1 MALRSFTLR
10 QQGCKICNSQTTV
23 CTEHTFHHYALIDSG
38 VKVGGVVLHV
48 KINYNANKL
57 KFNREDQVD

>member
-1 MALRSFTLR
+1 MHSYSLTFR
-10 QQGCKICNSQTTV
+10 QQGCKIYNSQTIL
-23 CTEHTFHHYALIDSG
+23 CTEHTFHHYTLIDLG

>member
-1 MALRSFTLR
+1 MHLHSFTLR
-10 QQGCKICNSQTTV
+10 QQRGKIYNSQTIL
-23 CTEHTFHHYALIDSG
+23 CIKHTFHRYTLIDLG